1 MVGLPRLSRI
11 SRARTAMIVLMMAR
25 TLAGDA
31 LGVNARLQVEDRSI
45 DAVAQLLASLDRHP
59 DRGDRRTDRDS
70 DRPRSQ
76 EKPPLGQDLERVAN
90 VQGHDRH
97 LRGDGEPER
106 RVLEGQQLTRP
117 AAGALREHQGGYP
130 AADHLRGTMVRLQR
144 ARRVS
149 PIDGDMAGR
158 DHRPTQQRSEE
169 HTSEL
174 QSPMYLVCRLLLEKK
189 KKKNTKHLV
198 IQK

>member
-76 EKPPLGQDLERVAN
+76 DEPPLGQDLERVAN
-90 VQGHDRH
+90 VQGHAGIRSI
-97 LRGDGEPER
+97 PS
-106 RVLEGQQLTRP
+106 TRTGVP
-117 AAGALREHQGGYP
+117 AAQ
-130 AADHLRGTMVRLQR
+130 
-144 ARRVS
+144 S
-149 PIDGDMAGR
+149 SCR
-158 DHRPTQQRSEE
+158 D
-169 HTSEL
+169 
-174 QSPMYLVCRLLLEKK
+174 QSFVP
-189 KKKNTKHLV
+189 
-198 IQK
+198 QS